1 MTKVLV
7 VEDEIDVREL
17 LILHLK
23 REGYE
28 VAAFEDSEKALAAC
42 ARHTFDL
49 FILDWMLPGMS
60 GLDLCKA
67 LRTKLHIKSPILML
81 TARADTMDKVL
92 GLEIGADDYLT
103 KPFEVREFVARV
115 RALLRRN
122 LSSPQDVI
130 EAFGIKVNLSS
141 KQVQID
147 DVEMSLTPFE
157 FKLLSSLMAK
167 AGTVM
172 ERSAL
177 VALIQGAD
185 VSVVERTIDT
195 LILGLRKKMG
205 NKADLIETVR
215 GFGYRF
221 RK

>member
-1 MTKVLV
+1 MIKVLV
-7 VEDEIDVREL
+7 VEDEVDVREL

-28 VAAFEDSEKALAAC
+28 VVATEDSEKALLEC
-42 ARHTFDL
+42 THQSFDL
-49 FILDWMLPGMS
+49 FILDWMLPGLS

-67 LRTKLHIKSPILML
+67 LRTKFNVKAPILML

-103 KPFEVREFVARV
+103 KPFEIREFVARV

-122 LSSPQDVI
+122 QSQIQDEISS
-130 EAFGIKVNLSS
+130 FGVRVNLSS
-141 KQVQID
+141 KKVSVD
-147 DVEMSLTPFE
+147 EVEILLTPFE
-157 FKLLSSLMAK
+157 FKLLAALMMK

-172 ERSAL
+172 ERSVL
-177 VALIQGAD
+177 VAAIQGSD

-195 LILGLRKKMG
+195 LILGLRKKILA
-205 NKADLIETVR
+205 KADLIETVR

>member
-28 VAAFEDSEKALAAC
+28 VTAFEDSEKALAAS
-42 ARHTFDL
+42 AMQSFDL
-49 FILDWMLPGMS
+49 YVLDWMLPGMS

-67 LRTKLHIKSPILML
+67 LRTKLQIKAPILML
-81 TARADTMDKVL
+81 TARADTLDKVL

-122 LSSPQDVI
+122 QNNSENKI
-130 EAFGIKVNLSS
+130 EAFGIKVNLSA
-141 KQVQID
+141 KQVMLDENEI
-147 DVEMSLTPFE
+147 SLTPFE
-157 FKLLSSLMAK
+157 FKLLSALMSK
-167 AGTVM
+167 AGIVM
-172 ERSAL
+172 ERSSL
-177 VALIQGAD
+177 VALIQGSD

-195 LILGLRKKMG
+195 LILGLRKKLLT
-205 NKADLIETVR
+205 KADLIETVR

>member
-1 MTKVLV
+1 MTQVLV
-7 VEDEIDVREL
+7 VEDEIDVRDL

-28 VAAFEDSEKALAAC
+28 VTAFEDSEKALAAC
-42 ARHTFDL
+42 ARQSFDL

-67 LRTKLHIKSPILML
+67 LRSKLHVKAPILML

-103 KPFEVREFVARV
+103 KPFEIREFVARV

-122 LSSPQDVI
+122 QNANQDMT
-130 EAFGIKVNLSS
+130 EMFGIKVNLSS
-141 KQVQID
+141 KQVMID
-147 DVEMSLTPFE
+147 DVEIFLTPFE
-157 FKLLSSLMAK
+157 FKLLSTLMLK
-167 AGTVM
+167 SGTVM

-195 LILGLRKKMG
+195 LILGLRKKLG

-221 RK
+221 RR